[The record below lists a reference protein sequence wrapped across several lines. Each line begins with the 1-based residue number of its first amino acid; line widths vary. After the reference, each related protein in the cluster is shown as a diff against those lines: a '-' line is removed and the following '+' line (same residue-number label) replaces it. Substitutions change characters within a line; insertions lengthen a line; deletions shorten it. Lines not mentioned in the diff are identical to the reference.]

1 MSALAAEKIY
11 SYPWRRR
18 IWLSLPGNLLVFF
31 SLLAAVYQLAR
42 GVLTNE
48 SIARWVQRNT
58 LLQPF
63 FEVLS
68 PLPQDVNE
76 WMVDT
81 LVVLLWVAGG
91 LLAALVL
98 LNALPTIRVGGRGLL
113 VAFAGGWLP
122 VAWEE
127 LHQIHVTGDEAG
139 EHFVLLVIPAKS
151 AKCLTGW
158 HRLYGLLYGTTIR
171 PAFLISSG
179 IREFDHLLN
188 TILQEHA
195 RAIRR
200 IEGAQPL
207 VVDEQRRSPLFGLFL
222 CGTTATTRT
231 EVHLPPTTESDVVAT
246 IPRLS
251 PAGIIPPVAAL
262 LIFVLGILHYR
273 SYWERALAL
282 LFPTYRSNPALL
294 WVSRDPVYQA
304 IFESYQGVGVPFF
317 GIANRPDLPA
327 PFWLLVAAHLM
338 MGLILVSCAAILVAV
353 PTVATAGQH
362 SLTIRYVLR
371 GRNSRFK
378 SDIPW
383 PHISACQVIDLGFG
397 KQIMFVQ
404 SERLPWLCRFCGLIV
419 TGQWKPGVVL
429 VGTMS
434 HWPDLIA
441 RCAERLSHI
450 PPINNVPRFQPAAFM
465 PNLQLFGQPVATTKA
480 LSVEWKTAAG
490 PTGSRLW
497 ASVRAMALVA
507 LPLGLMFA
515 LPALIEGNRWPN
527 LGIIIGGFGFW
538 MAGVLEWPLIV
549 LISFL
554 IQGNFTEEQEQAHI
568 FTLYPLIQLPRLL
581 PMLLTL
587 IGLLVNLPGLAVI
600 CWFVALAI
608 AYWVTAALWVE
619 VYEWDGAQAIIGGL
633 LPVIWHFLVMTGF
646 WLLR

>member
-1 MSALAAEKIY
+1 MSVLAAEKIY

-18 IWLSLPGNLLVFF
+18 IWLSLSGNLLVFF

-139 EHFVLLVIPAKS
+139 EHFVLLVIPATS

-222 CGTTATTRT
+222 RGTTATTRT
-231 EVHLPPTTESDVVAT
+231 EVPPTTESDVVAT

-338 MGLILVSCAAILVAV
+338 IGLILVSCAAILVAV

-497 ASVRAMALVA
+497 ASVRAMVLVA

-515 LPALIEGNRWPN
+515 LPALIDGNRWPN

-581 PMLLTL
+581 PMLLAL

>member
-1 MSALAAEKIY
+1 MSVLAAEKIY

-18 IWLSLPGNLLVFF
+18 IWLSMSGNLLVFF

-42 GVLTNE
+42 GLLTND

-98 LNALPTIRVGGRGLL
+98 LNALPTIRVGSRGLL

-139 EHFVLLVIPAKS
+139 ERFVLLVIPEKS
-151 AKCLTGW
+151 AKRLTGW

-222 CGTTATTRT
+222 RGTTVTTRT
-231 EVHLPPTTESDVVAT
+231 EVHLPPTTEPDVVAT
-246 IPRLS
+246 VPRLS
-251 PAGIIPPVAAL
+251 LAGIIPPVAAL

-338 MGLILVSCAAILVAV
+338 IVLILLSCAAILVAV

-450 PPINNVPRFQPAAFM
+450 PPTNNVPRFQPAAFM

-515 LPALIEGNRWPN
+515 LPALIDGNRWPN

-581 PMLLTL
+581 PMLLAL

>member
-1 MSALAAEKIY
+1 MSVLAAEKIY
-11 SYPWRRR
+11 SYPWRQR
-18 IWLSLPGNLLVFF
+18 IWLSLLGNLLVFF

-81 LVVLLWVAGG
+81 LVVLLWVVGG

-139 EHFVLLVIPAKS
+139 EHFVLLVIPATS

-222 CGTTATTRT
+222 RGTTATTRT
-231 EVHLPPTTESDVVAT
+231 EVPPTTESDVVAT

-338 MGLILVSCAAILVAV
+338 IGLILVSCAAILVAV

-515 LPALIEGNRWPN
+515 LPALIDGNRWPN

-581 PMLLTL
+581 PMLLAL

-633 LPVIWHFLVMTGF
+633 LPVIWHFFVMTGF

>member
-1 MSALAAEKIY
+1 
-11 SYPWRRR
+11 
-18 IWLSLPGNLLVFF
+18 
-31 SLLAAVYQLAR
+31 VYQLAR
-42 GVLTNE
+42 GLLTND

-98 LNALPTIRVGGRGLL
+98 LNALPTIRVGSRGLL

-139 EHFVLLVIPAKS
+139 ERFVLLVIPEKS
-151 AKCLTGW
+151 AKRLTGW

-222 CGTTATTRT
+222 RGTTVTTRT
-231 EVHLPPTTESDVVAT
+231 EVHLPPTTEPDVVAT
-246 IPRLS
+246 VPRLS
-251 PAGIIPPVAAL
+251 LAGIIPPVAAL

-338 MGLILVSCAAILVAV
+338 IVLILLSCAAILVAV

-450 PPINNVPRFQPAAFM
+450 PPTNNVPRFQPAAFM

-515 LPALIEGNRWPN
+515 LPALIDGNRWPN

-581 PMLLTL
+581 PMLLAL

>member
-1 MSALAAEKIY
+1 MSVLAAEKIY

-18 IWLSLPGNLLVFF
+18 IWLSMSGNLLVFV

-42 GVLTNE
+42 GLLTNE

-63 FEVLS
+63 FEMLS
-68 PLPQDVNE
+68 PPPQDVNE

-139 EHFVLLVIPAKS
+139 ERFVLLVIPAKS
-151 AKCLTGW
+151 AKRLTGW

-207 VVDEQRRSPLFGLFL
+207 DVDEQRRSPLFGLFL
-222 CGTTATTRT
+222 RRTTATTRT

-246 IPRLS
+246 IPRLA

-450 PPINNVPRFQPAAFM
+450 PPINNVPRFQLAAFM

-480 LSVEWKTAAG
+480 LSVERKTAAG

-515 LPALIEGNRWPN
+515 LPALIDGNRWPN

-581 PMLLTL
+581 PMLLAL

-633 LPVIWHFLVMTGF
+633 LPVIWHFFVMTGF